1 LLITCGDN
9 VYGGAS
15 EDNLKQ
21 RAKSHPTSTDRHPSK
36 ASTTY
41 QKHLLSQSLYPLLT
55 VPLARVANANPGLR
69 LQHRACVRTPRHMAI
84 PHSQTSRKHISPQNQ
99 RLMSVVAVPVE
110 APGARCLC
118 ACACGCACSDVHV
131 SVGRQKIRSVD
142 ACEAHRQ
149 TLSRKIKF
157 AEMIMQHHNTTHKLT
172 YTKTLISVKGI
183 LSTLPT
189 YLVIIYPNSSAP
201 RQCPVPQIVSC
212 AMIPPTCTA
221 THNRCLLK
229 RANAPSAHDD

>member
-1 LLITCGDN
+1 VTQGRTHVIYDSFSSFYSALNSYSYLWRQCTRR
-9 VYGGAS
+9 AS

-21 RAKSHPTSTDRHPSK
+21 RAMSQPTITDRHPSK
-36 ASTTY
+36 ASITY

-69 LQHRACVRTPRHMAI
+69 LQHLACVRTPRHMAI

-131 SVGRQKIRSVD
+131 SVG
-142 ACEAHRQ
+142 
-149 TLSRKIKF
+149 IK
-157 AEMIMQHHNTTHKLT
+157 
-172 YTKTLISVKGI
+172 
-183 LSTLPT
+183 
-189 YLVIIYPNSSAP
+189 
-201 RQCPVPQIVSC
+201 
-212 AMIPPTCTA
+212 
-221 THNRCLLK
+221 
-229 RANAPSAHDD
+229 